1 MKSQLFGKDT
11 DAEKDRRQEEKGQ
24 QRLDGITNSMDLSL
38 SKLQEMVKNRVP
50 GVLELMGSQGFG
62 PY

>member
-11 DAEKDRRQEEKGQ
+11 DTEKDRRQEEKGQ

-50 GVLELMGSQGFG
+50 GMLESMGSQGFG